1 MSKILPKK
9 LNYLN
14 KYLLDKYITEHLP
27 GSSILIS
34 QNNEEVGYFEKGF
47 MDVEREKPI
56 NRNTIFRIY
65 SMTKP
70 ITSVCIMSLFEK
82 GLIHLS
88 DEVEKFI
95 PEWKNIKVY
104 ESGDK
109 NNFKTK
115 SPNRKMLIHDLLTHR
130 SGLTYHFTN
139 ETPVDEMYRDKGIM
153 IAQGDKLG
161 PDEYIKLLA
170 DIPLEFSPGKHF
182 NYSIST
188 DILGFIIE
196 RITNKTLF
204 EFFKETIL
212 DPLDM
217 NDTVFTIPKE
227 KKERFASCYVC
238 DAKNGGYK
246 LSDDSQS
253 SAFSNT
259 PKSFSG
265 GGGLLSTIDDYMKFC
280 NMLQNKG
287 TINGTTILGKKTTE
301 LMMSNQLEKNV
312 DLSQIA
318 KGRWSETLFEGIGF
332 SLGGSVV
339 IDPVRNKNISSLG
352 EFAWG
357 GAAGTVFWIDPVEK
371 INVVFMTQIMDFLE
385 RDALRSELRTVVNQ
399 SIV

>member
-1 MSKILPKK
+1 
-9 LNYLN
+9 
-14 KYLLDKYITEHLP
+14 
-27 GSSILIS
+27 
-34 QNNEEVGYFEKGF
+34 
-47 MDVEREKPI
+47 
-56 NRNTIFRIY
+56 
-65 SMTKP
+65 
-70 ITSVCIMSLFEK
+70 MSLFEK

-95 PEWKNIKVY
+95 PEWKNMKVY

-153 IAQGDKLG
+153 IAQGDKLD

-170 DIPLEFSPGKHF
+170 DIPLEFSPGEHF

-188 DILGFIIE
+188 DILGFIIQ

-212 DPLDM
+212 DPLNM
-217 NDTVFTIPKE
+217 NDTFFTIPKE

-287 TINGTTILGKKTTE
+287 TINGATILGKKTTE

-357 GAAGTVFWIDPVEK
+357 GAAGTAFWIDPVEK

>member
-14 KYLLDKYITEHLP
+14 KFLLDKYITEHLP

-95 PEWKNIKVY
+95 PEWKNMKVY

-109 NNFKTK
+109 NNLKTK

-130 SGLTYHFTN
+130 SGLTYHFRN
-139 ETPVDEMYRDKGIM
+139 ETPVDEMYRNKGIM

-170 DIPLEFSPGKHF
+170 DIPLEFSPGEHF

-217 NDTVFTIPKE
+217 NDTFFTIPKE

-287 TINGTTILGKKTTE
+287 TINGTTILGNKTTE

-357 GAAGTVFWIDPVEK
+357 GAAGTAFWVDPVEK
-371 INVVFMTQIMDFLE
+371 INVVFMTQIMNFLE

-399 SIV
+399 SVV